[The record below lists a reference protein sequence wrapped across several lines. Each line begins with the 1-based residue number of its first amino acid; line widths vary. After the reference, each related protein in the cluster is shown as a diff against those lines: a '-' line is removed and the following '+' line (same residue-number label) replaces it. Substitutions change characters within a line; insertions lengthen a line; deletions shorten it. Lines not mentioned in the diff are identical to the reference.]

1 VQHLPSPPLRFFRF
15 LPQPL
20 RFGGCPPLLL
30 LLPPLL
36 LQLLL
41 PPGLLLLPPSL
52 LLLLLKQ
59 SGLLP
64 ALLRQLS
71 LLLHRKLLRLQPGL
85 LRLPTAGAG
94 R

>member
-1 VQHLPSPPLRFFRF
+1 MQHLPPPPLRFFRF

-20 RFGGCPPLLL
+20 PFGSCPPLLL
-30 LLPPLL
+30 L
-36 LQLLL
+36 LLL
-41 PPGLLLLPPSL
+41 PPGLLLLPPPL

-59 SGLLP
+59 SGLLA